1 MAATPA
7 ERMRSVRTRRR
18 AEGKRE
24 IRLVVP
30 DTRTE
35 EVRNRIEQAVAG
47 LDENHEADA
56 IAWAEAVA
64 VAEDDGAE
72 TR

>member
-7 ERMRSVRTRRR
+7 ERMQSMRMRRR

-47 LDENHEADA
+47 LDQNHEADA
-56 IAWAEAVA
+56 VAWAEAVA
-64 VAEDDGAE
+64 ENDGTE